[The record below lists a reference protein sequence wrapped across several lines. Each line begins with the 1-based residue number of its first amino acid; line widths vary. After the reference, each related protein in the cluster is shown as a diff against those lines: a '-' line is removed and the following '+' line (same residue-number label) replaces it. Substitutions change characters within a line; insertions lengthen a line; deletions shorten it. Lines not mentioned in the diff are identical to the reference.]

1 MLPTETPLQLLYYL
15 TPLLFILP
23 IVPLEDTVPP
33 VIRDCPVSTLTVNVP
48 TGVPSRPVTWTE
60 PTATDNSGET
70 PTVTQSHQPGDIF
83 PVGTTDVSY
92 TFSDMSGND
101 AICSF
106 SVEVGKLSYDR
117 QGHTLFRQGIIT
129 YPKILPVIRK
139 IYLKGI

>member
-1 MLPTETPLQLLYYL
+1 MLSTETPLKFITY
-15 TPLLFILP
+15 TLLFILSL
-23 IVPLEDTVPP
+23 VPLEDTVPP

-106 SVEVGKLSYDR
+106 SVVVGKLV
-117 QGHTLFRQGIIT
+117 L
-129 YPKILPVIRK
+129 
-139 IYLKGI
+139 